1 MAREYLDETQAYV
14 NEHERLKVAWEL
26 LSYANMLYSRV
37 YVFKNYGA
45 FAQSFD
51 ANPPSSEY
59 WEGLSY
65 EKLIDDIKICTAFEN
80 YNKSVLLS
88 KGVVIHLIDTR
99 KNRVLAKRQK
109 STPVLISD
117 FLKSNKFIQ
126 KDRFSGLYLEGF
138 QNFNTISFSRTLTD
152 SYQEFIDLDS
162 RFLGYLKNL
171 NEKRNRLHYLKNYH
185 GAYRVQTL
193 LDNIAF
199 AKSYG
204 TELLQSEIVKVERL
218 LRKFD

>member
-1 MAREYLDETQAYV
+1 VAREYLDETQAYV

>member
-37 YVFKNYGA
+37 YVFKNYEA

-126 KDRFSGLYLEGF
+126 KDRFSELYLEGF

>member
-1 MAREYLDETQAYV
+1 MEREYLDETQAYV
-14 NEHERLKVAWEL
+14 NEYERLQVAWEL

-37 YVFKNYGA
+37 YVFKNYEA

-51 ANPPSSEY
+51 ANPPSKEY
-59 WEGLSY
+59 WEGVSY

-88 KGVVIHLIDTR
+88 KGFVIHLIDVR
-99 KNRVLAKRQK
+99 KNKVLAKRQK

-117 FLKSNKFIQ
+117 FLKYNKFVQ

-152 SYQEFIDLDS
+152 PYQEFIDLDS

-171 NEKRNRLHYLKNYH
+171 NEKRNRLHYLKNYP

-204 TELLQSEIVKVERL
+204 TELLRSEIVKVESL